1 MVLASGKSTQI
12 GGCVEYVGTY
22 REYVREEPCEENTE
36 TKGGCTCV
44 RAHGT
49 SDEAVSC
56 VKQSHDGRKS
66 FHVTSMVQSSVISLQ
81 CACVKSPRRQ

>member
-22 REYVREEPCEENTE
+22 REYVLEEPCEENTE

-44 RAHGT
+44 RAH
-49 SDEAVSC
+49 
-56 VKQSHDGRKS
+56 
-66 FHVTSMVQSSVISLQ
+66 VT
-81 CACVKSPRRQ
+81 K